1 MKAIGITG
9 GIGAGKSEVLSILK
23 ECSNCRII
31 LADELAKQLEGRN
44 NVCYTPLI
52 ELLGR
57 DILDEDEQINPKAM
71 ADKIF
76 SDKNLLE
83 KVNEIIHPAVK
94 NKILEELD
102 YEEKRGAIDY
112 FFLEAALLI
121 EDGYDL
127 ILDEI
132 WYIYASEET
141 RRKRLK
147 ESRGYSDAK
156 IDKIL
161 SKQLKDETFR
171 RYCKVVIN
179 NDGNVL
185 DTREQIVKLLT
196 DNNTY

>member
-23 ECSNCRII
+23 ECSNCRIL

>member
-23 ECSNCRII
+23 ECSNCRIL

-102 YEEKRGAIDY
+102 YEEKRGEIDY

>member
-23 ECSNCRII
+23 ECSNCRIL

-171 RYCKVVIN
+171 HYCKVVIN

>member
-23 ECSNCRII
+23 ECSNCRIL

-57 DILDEDEQINPKAM
+57 DILDGDEQINPKAM

-76 SDKNLLE
+76 SDKNLLD

>member
-23 ECSNCRII
+23 ECSNCRIL

-102 YEEKRGAIDY
+102 YEEKRGVIDY

>member
-23 ECSNCRII
+23 ECSNCRIL

-57 DILDEDEQINPKAM
+57 DILDEDEQINPKAT

>member
-23 ECSNCRII
+23 ECSNCRIL

-76 SDKNLLE
+76 SDKNLLDN
-83 KVNEIIHPAVK
+83 VNEIIHPAVK

-171 RYCKVVIN
+171 RYCMVVIN

>member
-23 ECSNCRII
+23 ECSNCRIL

-52 ELLGR
+52 KLLGR
-57 DILDEDEQINPKAM
+57 DILDEDEQINPKVM

>member
-23 ECSNCRII
+23 ECSNCRIL

-185 DTREQIVKLLT
+185 DTREQIVRLLT